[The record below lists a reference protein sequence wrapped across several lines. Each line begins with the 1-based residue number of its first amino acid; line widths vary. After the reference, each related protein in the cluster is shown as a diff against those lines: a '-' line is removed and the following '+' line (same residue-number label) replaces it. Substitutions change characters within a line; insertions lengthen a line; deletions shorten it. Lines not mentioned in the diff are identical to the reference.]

1 MGTRVYY
8 RLIQEYNRDYVK
20 DKLFDFDLDYNIS
33 NVFFDL
39 DLGDLPSQDRKSV
52 LQTYANS
59 ADSIRILQNGVPDQ
73 GLHCLLTGICIQS
86 QSTTRNP

>member
-33 NVFFDL
+33 NVFYDL
-39 DLGDLPSQDRKSV
+39 DLGDLSSPRQEIC
-52 LQTYANS
+52 L
-59 ADSIRILQNGVPDQ
+59 AD
-73 GLHCLLTGICIQS
+73 ICKQCR
-86 QSTTRNP
+86 QH